1 VSRFLTISLF
11 LSLSYFPAVAQTQQ
25 PIRVKCGGQ
34 SYTDSKGQV
43 WSADRSF
50 NLGSA
55 SQTKGSVSGTTDP
68 ALYQGGRLS
77 DSNTGPLIY
86 SFPVSNGSYHVNL
99 YFAELYA
106 PDQSVG
112 ARVFNVKLQGNVVFQ
127 NLDIFAAAGAN
138 AALIK
143 GADVTVS
150 NGAVQIE
157 FDNLVDHAKI
167 EAIEITES
175 DATPQLTLNFT
186 YPDGT
191 PVSGT
196 LNYKLSN
203 SLLNMGANVPLANG
217 QASCHLLSSPSVLAL
232 GGSFQVDLSLID
244 TAGRTLWQ
252 LSTTLNP
259 KTLNFGA
266 VQNTSINVTV
276 QKL

>member
-1 VSRFLTISLF
+1 VSRFLVAF
-11 LSLSYFPAVAQTQQ
+11 LLLLLSYFPAVAQSPQS
-25 PIRVKCGGQ
+25 IRVKCGGP

-43 WSADRSF
+43 WSADHGY

-55 SQTKGSVSGTTDP
+55 SQTQGSVSGTTDP

-86 SFPVSNGSYHVNL
+86 NFPVSNGSFHVNL

-106 PDQSVG
+106 LDQSVG
-112 ARVFNVKLQGNVVFQ
+112 ARVFNVKLQGNIVFQ
-127 NLDIFAAAGAN
+127 NLDVFAAAGAN

-143 GADVTVS
+143 GADITVS

-157 FDNLVDHAKI
+157 LDNVIDHAKI
-167 EAIEITES
+167 EAIEITENA
-175 DATPQLTLNFT
+175 ATPQLTLNFV

-203 SLLNMGANVPLANG
+203 SLLNIGANVPLANG
-217 QASCHLLSSPSVLAL
+217 QASCHLLSSPSVLGL

-259 KTLNFGA
+259 KTVNFGV
-266 VQNTSINVTV
+266 VQNTSISVTV
-276 QKL
+276 QKM